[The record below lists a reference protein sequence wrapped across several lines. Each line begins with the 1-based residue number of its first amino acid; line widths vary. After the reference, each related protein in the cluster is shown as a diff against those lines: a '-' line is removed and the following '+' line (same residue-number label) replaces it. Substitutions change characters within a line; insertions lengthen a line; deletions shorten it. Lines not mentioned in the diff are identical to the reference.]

1 VVNTHSYDDTQEV
14 VQYSLTADNNDNIVL
29 PTNHYEKEGYV
40 FVGWALEDH
49 HGMRFYTYAP
59 GETVNATR
67 FGTSASDPETGVV
80 DLYPFYLS
88 NGSTTKY
95 YDGKEYF
102 MKIENDLN
110 NQHDP
115 FGDIDAI
122 AVRYSDQPIESIS
135 QSDNAEGVSFKH
147 VTDKTVYYCIE
158 IKTRYN
164 ESDNRYGNTVPS
176 HTVKGDSQVEIK
188 RVDAYAIAPT
198 VHLTDNK
205 EGTTK
210 ISVDI
215 TDIRTLNLAE
225 GDYTIHWATMDG
237 DGNRAMSSSTDK
249 IELSDPGSI
258 NTYAWVE
265 FSEKERAYAS
275 IDYNLLYIDGTIL
288 IYPYDSSKDENVS

>member
-1 VVNTHSYDDTQEV
+1 
-14 VQYSLTADNNDNIVL
+14 
-29 PTNHYEKEGYV
+29 
-40 FVGWALEDH
+40 
-49 HGMRFYTYAP
+49 
-59 GETVNATR
+59 
-67 FGTSASDPETGVV
+67 VV

-88 NGSTTKY
+88 NGATTKY

-176 HTVKGDSQVEIK
+176 HTVTGDSQVEIK

-205 EGTTK
+205 EGTTE

-237 DGNRAMSSSTDK
+237 DGNRAMSSSTDT